1 MAKEEKYDIVIV
13 GGGPNGI
20 TTAAYLAKSGLSVCV
35 LEERPELAGGCENVE
50 VIPGVRIDPHM
61 TFMYGGAAPGFE
73 QLELHKYGFR
83 MAWHQPEPDGTPT
96 ALIWNSDGVVEPT
109 LKDLYGN
116 LKLNGS
122 LPDNT
127 YWKELM
133 RAVYW
138 CPPHPLD
145 VEVTAD
151 NVPYMQVI
159 KQHAP
164 EMYTEELLNMSQF
177 DLMDEY
183 METEAYKV
191 AQGIIAWYSGAS
203 PEFQGVGIPAAV
215 AAALFSV
222 PTGLSVT
229 RGGMHTYAHAVI
241 RVALAYGTVMRT
253 SCPVEEIIIR
263 EGRAVGVRL
272 RDDAACGEKTIYADK
287 AVIANV
293 EIKHLFNDL
302 VGKRHLDTSFLQRI
316 DDISL
321 KGSSIYVSHFLT
333 SKPPRLRPQFKGPN
347 QGDSR
352 LFFGGCGPCDSREL
366 YFEHMMDIGGRK
378 SFPSM
383 PPQKVPWIMVPH
395 EEDDSRVRRPNSYL
409 LSPFYVIV
417 PPPEYLVE
425 GPESMHR
432 EKDKWDTYM
441 RQTLG
446 TVVEN
451 LEDDLI
457 HQWSNPPWESEH
469 RNWGLLGGGWYTT
482 RHCDDQWWTNRP
494 LPELSRYRVPE
505 IDGLYLCH
513 QSSGHPGGLFL
524 MAIPYN
530 LMHILIEDGIAE
542 PSSDWWYPSPWYIP
556 QDGKISA
563 ATR

>member
-1 MAKEEKYDIVIV
+1 MAREERYDIVIV
-13 GGGPNGI
+13 GGGPNGC
-20 TTAAYLAKSGLSVCV
+20 TAAAYLAKCGLSVCV
-35 LEERPELAGGCENVE
+35 LEERPELLGGCENVE

-61 TFMYGGAAPGFE
+61 TFMYAGAAPGFE

-83 MAWHQPEPDGTPT
+83 MAWHQMEPDATP
-96 ALIWNSDGVVEPT
+96 AAHIWGSDGAVAPT
-109 LKDLYGN
+109 LKDLDGN

-122 LPDNT
+122 HPDNP

-138 CPPHPLD
+138 CPPHPLN

-164 EMYTEELLNMSQF
+164 EMYTEEILNMSQF

-215 AAALFSV
+215 AASLFTI
-222 PTGLSVT
+222 PTGLSVS
-229 RGGMHTYAHAVI
+229 RGGMHTYGHAVI
-241 RVALAYGTVMRT
+241 RVGLDHGAVMRT
-253 SCPVEEIIIR
+253 SCPVEEVIVS

-272 RDDAACGEKTIYADK
+272 RDDAACAEKTIYANK

-293 EIKHLFNDL
+293 EIKHLFKDL
-302 VGKRHLDTSFLQRI
+302 VGKRHLDTSFLQRV

-321 KGSSIYVSHFLT
+321 KGSSIYVSHFVT
-333 SKPPRLRPQFKGPN
+333 NKPFRIRPKFKHPD

-352 LFFGGCGPCDSREL
+352 LFFGGCGPCDSREQ
-366 YFEHMMDIGGRK
+366 YFEHVMDIGGRK

-383 PPQKVPWIMVPH
+383 PPEKVPWIMVPH
-395 EEDDSRVRRPNSYL
+395 EEDDSRVRRPDSYL

-425 GPESMHR
+425 GPESMHV

-441 RQTLG
+441 RKALG

-451 LEDDLI
+451 LEDDLV

-505 IDGLYLCH
+505 IEGLYLCH
-513 QSSGHPGGLFL
+513 QSSAHPGGLFL

-530 LMHILIEDGIAE
+530 MMHILIEDGIAE
-542 PSSDWWYPSPWYIP
+542 PGDWWYPSPWYIP
-556 QDGKISA
+556 EEGKISA
-563 ATR
+563 VPR